1 MDILFYDYET
11 RWSRKEGHSVGKQ
24 NPVEYVMDSRTE
36 VQVLTFAWN
45 NDPVGVIIGEN
56 MIGNWFGLN
65 EKRIANSMMVA
76 HNGNGFDH
84 MITQWR
90 FGIKPMMW
98 GDTLCMGK
106 PLFGKTAG
114 GSLKALAE
122 ELKVG
127 KKGSLEATNTE
138 GLYVKEW
145 TSAQRESV
153 KDYAKIDTEL
163 CRAIF
168 KKMLPHT
175 PIHEM
180 KLIDLT
186 ARMAVDPGFEVDTKL
201 LESALVEERARK
213 QDALRSIA
221 NILEIDDLEIMQKA
235 LMSNAQFSDLL
246 NRLGVETPRKISITT
261 GKETYALAKTDA
273 AFLALQEHENPM
285 VAAAA
290 DARLGAKSTILESR
304 LETFLT
310 MANFAGGK
318 MPVGL
323 NYWGASTGRWSGGF
337 KANQQ
342 NLPRVDPKEPKP
354 SDALRRSLRAPAGHK
369 VVVADLSGIELRVN
383 HFLWKVEESINLY
396 MDDPEADLYKAFASK
411 LYHIPVEDVTK
422 PQRQFAKMCQLGLG
436 YGMFHHKFRIT
447 AQQEGVNLST
457 EEAAK
462 AVQTWRDVYKDIV
475 EGWNQC
481 EQALSKIHYGIEGNI
496 DPWGLCQ
503 TGQDIVHTPGSC
515 LRFPLLRNKLDP
527 ESKKKFWVYGKDQH
541 IRKIYGSHMDENIV
555 QHLARNIIAGQML
568 QIAEVYPIHLTVHD
582 EIVCVVPE
590 RQAKDCL
597 YDMLNTMK
605 TAPKWWPE
613 IVLWA
618 EGDIGDTYADC
629 K

>member
-1 MDILFYDYET
+1 MDIYFIDYET

-24 NPVEYVMDSRTE
+24 NPVEYVMDERTE
-36 VQVLTFAWN
+36 IQVLSVAKN
-45 NDPVGVIIGEN
+45 NGPVDVILGEN
-56 MIGNWFGLN
+56 MIANWFAIN
-65 EKRIANSMMVA
+65 EDNIKKSMVVS

-84 MITQWR
+84 MITAWR
-90 FGIKPMMW
+90 FGIRPMMW

-106 PLFGKTAG
+106 PLYGKTAG

-127 KKGSLEATNTE
+127 KKGSLDATNTE
-138 GLYVKEW
+138 GLYVREW
-145 TSAQRESV
+145 TPDQKKAV
-153 KDYAKIDTEL
+153 AVYAKDDTEL

-186 ARMAVDPGFEVDTKL
+186 ARMVVDPGFEVDTDL
-201 LESALVEERARK
+201 LRSALVEEQERK
-213 QDALRSIA
+213 LTALKSIA
-221 NILEIDDLEIMQKA
+221 NILGVEDLEQMQKS

-246 NRLGVETPRKISITT
+246 ARLGVETPKKISITT

-310 MANFAGGK
+310 MAEFAGGM

-342 NLPRVDPKEPKP
+342 NLPRVDPRDPKP
-354 SDALRRSLRAPAGHK
+354 SDVLRRALRAPIGHK

-396 MDDPEADLYKAFASK
+396 MEDAEADLYKAFAAK
-411 LYHIPVEDVTK
+411 LYNISVGEVTK

-436 YGMFHHKFRIT
+436 YGMSHAKFRIT
-447 AQQEGVNLST
+447 AKQEGVDLSAR
-457 EEAAK
+457 EAES
-462 AVQTWRDVYKDIV
+462 AVATWREVYEDIV
-475 EGWNQC
+475 DGWSRC
-481 EQALSKIHYGIEGNI
+481 EQALHKINRGLDWEI
-496 DPWGLCQ
+496 DPWEMCR
-503 TGQDIVHTPGSC
+503 TGKDIVYTPESC
-515 LRFPLLRNKLDP
+515 LRYPLLRNELDKD
-527 ESKKKFWVYGKDQH
+527 SGKKFWNYGSGRH
-541 IRKIYGSHMDENIV
+541 VRKIYGSHMDENIV
-555 QHLARNIIAGQML
+555 QHLARNVIAGHML
-568 QIAEVYPIHLTVHD
+568 TLAEEYPVHLTVHD
-582 EIVCVVPE
+582 ELVSVVPE
-590 RQAKDCL
+590 HKAKDCL
-597 YDMLNTMK
+597 NDMLTVMK
-605 TAPKWWPE
+605 TAPSWWPE